1 MDLLRALRPKQWTKN
16 LFVFAALLLTLSFQD
31 AGRNAAALT
40 AFVAMCL
47 LSSATYLANDLMD
60 RERDRNHPR
69 KRNRPIASGRVSP
82 STATAAAVVCLA
94 VGIGLLYALNQ
105 ASLLVGFGYLGLQVL
120 YNFGLKHIAVA
131 DVFTLSGGFV
141 LRAVLG
147 ATAIG
152 VAVSVWL
159 FLCTGAIALLLG
171 FGKRRNEFHQEGIDP
186 TLTREALSGYTSE
199 SLNALLLLAAAA
211 TVASYGLY
219 SIESETARAHPLL
232 ALSTPFVFYGVCRYL
247 VLVFGK
253 NEGGEPENLVFGDPH
268 LILTLLLFVATILV
282 ALLVDA
288 PGFFA

>member
-31 AGRNAAALT
+31 AGRNAAALK

-60 RERDRNHPR
+60 RERDRNHPS
-69 KRNRPIASGRVSP
+69 KRNRPIASGRVRPGS
-82 STATAAAVVCLA
+82 ALLAAVVCLA
-94 VGIGLLYALNQ
+94 VGLGLLYVLNH

-171 FGKRRNEFHQEGIDP
+171 FGKRRNEFHQEGLDP
-186 TLTREALSGYTSE
+186 SQTREALSGYTSE

-253 NEGGEPENLVFGDPH
+253 NEGGEPENLVFGDPQ
-268 LILTLLLFVATILV
+268 LILTLVLFVASILV